1 LSDTARKAIIRGAGI
16 LILLLAAG
24 AALLPLERGLEGRL
38 VVGYLLLIAGVI
50 ELVAAS
56 ARKIHKPAAF
66 VAGGATVLAGIR
78 LVADPHAGFFPVLN
92 MVILWLV
99 VRSAA
104 LAYASFRCRGQL
116 QRFFILSAA
125 TDFILAVLLLAGLPI
140 ALIVAGLFGQTSE
153 IIETFAW
160 VLAASFVATGV
171 LLIAAAPAEASEGR
185 DQP

>member
-1 LSDTARKAIIRGAGI
+1 LSDQARKAIIRGAGV

-24 AALLPLERGLEGRL
+24 SALLPLERGLEGRL
-38 VVGYLLLIAGVI
+38 VVGFLLLAAGVI
-50 ELVAAS
+50 ELVAAGV
-56 ARKIHKPAAF
+56 RKIHKPVAF
-66 VAGGATVLAGIR
+66 VAGVATVLAGLR
-78 LVADPHAGFFPVLN
+78 LVADPHASFFPVLN
-92 MVILWLV
+92 MVILWLI

-104 LAYASFRCRGQL
+104 LAYAAMRCHPPL
-116 QRFFILSAA
+116 QGFFILSAA
-125 TDFILAVLLLAGLPI
+125 TDFILAVLLLVGLPI

-185 DQP
+185 D